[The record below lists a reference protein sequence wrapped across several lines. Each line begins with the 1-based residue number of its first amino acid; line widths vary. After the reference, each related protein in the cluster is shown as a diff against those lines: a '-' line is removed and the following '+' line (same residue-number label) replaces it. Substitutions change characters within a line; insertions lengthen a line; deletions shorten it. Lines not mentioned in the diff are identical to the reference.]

1 VDLGGTV
8 ARAAGE
14 TLGDQGGGTRSCVAA
29 GGVRLGELDG
39 RCTCRHRKGR
49 TVDQLVSVTV
59 PYAEVQKY
67 GSLTCWDHS
76 VENWKHIFL
85 SFFFVILN
93 GYIFFQFSIFQMS
106 DEFLLLFAFG

>member
-1 VDLGGTV
+1 MDLGGTV

-59 PYAEVQKY
+59 RRSTEVRVHDMLGPQCGK
-67 GSLTCWDHS
+67 LET
-76 VENWKHIFL
+76 HIRKFFFCNFKWIYFL
-85 SFFFVILN
+85 SVL
-93 GYIFFQFSIFQMS
+93 YIS
-106 DEFLLLFAFG
+106 DV